1 MGDSTPTSHRSR
13 GSETQ
18 AGTRQNKTRAFPW
31 REPKVPNPQLMPKI
45 KRPTPKGMTARDIIR
60 RHLRLERLTIKGDL
74 SRVLSLKPQSA
85 ASLMTKKFPLTP
97 HHIEAIVR
105 GLKLDDFDAYELR
118 RQAAIE
124 AGWRIDLGHKL

>member
-1 MGDSTPTSHRSR
+1 
-13 GSETQ
+13 
-18 AGTRQNKTRAFPW
+18 
-31 REPKVPNPQLMPKI
+31 MPKI

-74 SRVLSLKPQSA
+74 SRVLSLKPQST

-97 HHIEAIVR
+97 HHIEAIIR